1 MSAAHFPLAS
11 LCIEDA
17 EHFLGESFAK
27 QHSQADIIS
36 AMEHVAHKIELG
48 DTLILAWEMVKEELV
63 R

>member
-17 EHFLGESFAK
+17 EHYLGAAVK
-27 QHSQADIIS
+27 QHSRADIIS
-36 AMEHVAHKIELG
+36 AMEHVASHIVLD
-48 DTLILAWEMVKEELV
+48 DTLAIAWDMVKEELD